1 MKKLYINKMVE
12 TFKPGWWQ
20 VYAIQNEEKKDFLKA
35 CYDFGIV
42 LLKENEMKKL
52 KAISEEEKLNYFKE
66 ISKNQNIEIPNIIKE
81 KFGLNL

>member
-1 MKKLYINKMVE
+1 MVE

-42 LLKENEMKKL
+42 LLKENEMKEL
-52 KAISEEEKLNYFKE
+52 KTI
-66 ISKNQNIEIPNIIKE
+66 
-81 KFGLNL
+81 

>member
-42 LLKENEMKKL
+42 LLKENEMKEL
-52 KAISEEEKLNYFKE
+52 KTIS
-66 ISKNQNIEIPNIIKE
+66 IPFLIRRAFLSFTVRE
-81 KFGLNL
+81 QGFL